1 MKINDYSIYGT
12 MGFDGCAWEVQRARS
27 MGYDEDF
34 FKSVLHNSK
43 WLEYTCDF
51 SVGFST
57 SVEFRIIWDG
67 TKCEVLDFRDGR
79 AIGETILIQDK
90 ALTRT
95 QWNKL
100 LEDMQE

>member
-1 MKINDYSIYGT
+1 MKINNYSIYGT
-12 MGFDGCAWEVQRARS
+12 MGFDGCAWEVQRERS

-43 WLEYTCDF
+43 WLEYTCDL
-51 SVGFST
+51 SVGFSA
-57 SVEFRIIWDG
+57 SVEIRTISDR
-67 TKCEVLDFRDGR
+67 TNCEVIDFRDGR
-79 AIGETILIQDK
+79 AIGETVLTQNK